1 MEQKETN
8 SAAGGC
14 EIGTRGP
21 GRRFDARLALV
32 PAAMA
37 YLAAEMRRAGAT
49 PEALLRAELILEE
62 LLRNSVLH
70 GYGGDSGAPV
80 WIAAARNGFCYQDE
94 APPFNPQVDGPAG
107 TAPDPALTIEEQPVG
122 GAGLLLIRQLARSL
136 CYSRQDGRNRLEVA
150 VSPDRDPD

>member
-14 EIGTRGP
+14 EIGTRDP
-21 GRRFDARLALV
+21 GRRFEARLAFV
-32 PAAMA
+32 PAAMD

-70 GYGGDSGAPV
+70 GYRGDSGKPV
-80 WIAAARNGFCYQDE
+80 WIAPAVDGFSYQDQ
-94 APPFNPQVDGPAG
+94 APPFNPLTDAPAG
-107 TAPDPALTIEEQPVG
+107 LAPDPALAIEEQPVG

-136 CYSRQDGRNRLEVA
+136 QYARRDGRNRLDVT
-150 VSPDRDPD
+150 VWPDRLPD

>member
-8 SAAGGC
+8 SAAAGC
-14 EIGTRGP
+14 EIGTRELGM
-21 GRRFDARLALV
+21 RFEARLSCV
-32 PAAMA
+32 PAAME

-70 GYGGDSGAPV
+70 GYLGDSASPV
-80 WIAAARNGFCYQDE
+80 WLAPAADGFRYQDE
-94 APPFNPQVDGPAG
+94 APPFNPLADGPEG
-107 TAPDPALTIEEQPVG
+107 VAPDPGRSIEEQPVG

-136 CYSRQDGRNRLEVA
+136 RYARQDGRNRLDVT
-150 VSPDRDPD
+150 VSPERESG